1 MTRVKS
7 RTQKCSRRDAI
18 ARLTQAESLVE
29 AAQLVAD
36 ESPQESYPG
45 VAAAL
50 AVLAGIAAS
59 DAACCARLGVR
70 ARGDSHNEAVLL
82 LATIS
87 PHGTDMAK
95 DLQRLLKRKD
105 DSHYGFAFVSAA
117 DAHRMVVWARRIV
130 SSAKVAV
137 EA

>member
-1 MTRVKS
+1 MTRAKS

-18 ARLTQAESLVE
+18 ARLTQAESFVE
-29 AAQLVAD
+29 TAQLVAD
-36 ESPQESYPG
+36 EPPQESNPG

-70 ARGDSHNEAVLL
+70 VRGDSHNEAVSL
-82 LATIS
+82 LATVS
-87 PHGTDMAK
+87 PNGTDMAK
-95 DLQRLLKRKD
+95 DLQRLLNRKD
-105 DSHYGFAFVSAA
+105 DSHYGVAFVSAG
-117 DAHRMVVWARRIV
+117 DARRMVGWAKRIV

-137 EA
+137 ET